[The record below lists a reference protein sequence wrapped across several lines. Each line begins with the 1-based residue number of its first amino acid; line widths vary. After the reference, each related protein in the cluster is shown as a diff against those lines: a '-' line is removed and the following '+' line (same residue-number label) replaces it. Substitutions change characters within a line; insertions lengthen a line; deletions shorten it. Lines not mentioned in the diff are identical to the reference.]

1 MPSIWRLARPFP
13 HAPSESKGWPV
24 LWHRRCT
31 GVIATF
37 RNIAFCCS
45 LLHSNERRAPYCRFR
60 SHCFPTFSH
69 FAAGQL
75 AAGYHTPKKQPP
87 SCVVLEPTI
96 WAKLGWILRGHAIV
110 SLNRATIRGRP
121 EDLSWSE
128 TGPERSGCE
137 RRLEVTD
144 RDVPQHFVILSAA
157 SIPALAWRCEC
168 GQSVWTT
175 CRIRARSRYKTTSNG
190 FAEISIPANG
200 GESYE
205 RTSLSTRNAR
215 WAI

>member
-1 MPSIWRLARPFP
+1 MR
-13 HAPSESKGWPV
+13 KG
-24 LWHRRCT
+24 CI

-60 SHCFPTFSH
+60 SHGFPTFSH

-75 AAGYHTPKKQPP
+75 AAGYQAPKKQP
-87 SCVVLEPTI
+87 SSRVVLEPTT
-96 WAKLGWILRGHAIV
+96 WAKLGWILRGNAIV
-110 SLNRATIRGRP
+110 SLNRATSRGKP
-121 EDLSWSE
+121 ENRSWSE
-128 TGPERSGCE
+128 TGPERSGRE

-157 SIPALAWRCEC
+157 SMPALAWRCEC
-168 GQSVWTT
+168 GQFVWTT
-175 CRIRARSRYKTTSNG
+175 CRIRACSRYKTTSNG
-190 FAEISIPANG
+190 FAEISRPANG

-205 RTSLSTRNAR
+205 RRSLSTRNAR
-215 WAI
+215 CAI